1 MHELVLPLNS
11 KKLGGFRSYL
21 RGGLRNSKRYKCS
34 DVRSSGSRARP
45 VSKEVI
51 PDGRRDVA
59 RWAVGGG
66 ICPHYGSK
74 EEGVGGPPSP
84 AVLGRERQ
92 GRLIGT
98 CPTVGKSRHRG
109 RPRERCTFSPSPVE
123 RIRLDLSPAM
133 SRERERVC
141 GHHCRV

>member
-11 KKLGGFRSYL
+11 KYLGGFRTADRSYL
-21 RGGLRNSKRYKCS
+21 RGGLGNSKRYKCS

-51 PDGRRDVA
+51 PEGRRDVA
-59 RWAVGGG
+59 RWAAGGR
-66 ICPHYGSK
+66 ICPHYGNE

-98 CPTVGKSRHRG
+98 RPAVGKSRREG
-109 RPRERCTFSPSPVE
+109 RPRERCTFSPSPAE
-123 RIRLDLSPAM
+123 RIRLDL
-133 SRERERVC
+133 
-141 GHHCRV
+141 